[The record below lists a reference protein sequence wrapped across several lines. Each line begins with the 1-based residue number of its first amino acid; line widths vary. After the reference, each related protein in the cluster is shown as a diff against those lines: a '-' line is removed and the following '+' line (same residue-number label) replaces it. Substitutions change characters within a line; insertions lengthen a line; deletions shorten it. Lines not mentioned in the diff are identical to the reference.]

1 MSVSV
6 KEQQE
11 LPRLHIRSQE
21 DVWLILSK
29 KESAAQQAAAKIVC
43 RRSEKETKKQEKGN
57 MDAGGGTAVSV
68 TVQVFFHFYTRK
80 TKDFHNLLQMIH
92 WKANLGWWKRP
103 SFLFQQSSV
112 DEAKPGADLGP
123 VVAEPALQSLTIGV
137 VLSHHHQP
145 CRIVD
150 ESSWAIFSKLRSS
163 SVIEYNP
170 SWRVM
175 GPVVAEPALQS
186 HTIGVNLSCRHSS
199 SVIISHV
206 DESSWAIFRGL

>member
-1 MSVSV
+1 
-6 KEQQE
+6 
-11 LPRLHIRSQE
+11 
-21 DVWLILSK
+21 
-29 KESAAQQAAAKIVC
+29 
-43 RRSEKETKKQEKGN
+43 
-57 MDAGGGTAVSV
+57 
-68 TVQVFFHFYTRK
+68 
-80 TKDFHNLLQMIH
+80 MIH

-163 SVIEYNP
+163 SVIECNP

-175 GPVVAEPALQS
+175 GPIVVEPALQS
-186 HTIGVNLSCRHSS
+186 LTIGVNLSINDSYL
-199 SVIISHV
+199 VIISHV
-206 DESSWAIFRGL
+206 DGWWWPKTSSAIDMADQWWCCSRARSSESHHRCQLQLSSFVFSHHKPCR